1 MRSFLF
7 YTYQNRDKEK
17 IWKVA
22 LESLFLRFLNDNY
35 EQRKKEEKTER
46 RIRRERNEDM
56 ESQRKSGE

>member
-22 LESLFLRFLNDNY
+22 LENLFLRFLNDNY
-35 EQRKKEEKTER
+35 EQRKKEKKTER
-46 RIRRERNEDM
+46 RIKRERNEDI
-56 ESQRKSGE
+56 ESQRTSGE